1 MPAMWSGLF
10 TALRPRQW
18 VKNVFVLAPLVFA
31 QALIDPTALLRAGA
45 AFAAFCCAASAVY
58 LFNDLCDRE
67 QDRKHPTKQ
76 RRPIA
81 AAVVPPAVA
90 GAAAAILAASA
101 FALVW
106 PLSREVA
113 AIVAV
118 YLALNALYSL
128 GLKRVA
134 IVDVLVVSV
143 GFVLRVLGG
152 GAAIGVE
159 VSAWLLLCTI
169 FVSLLLAVAKR
180 RHELILLPAAAADQ
194 RPVLDHYSPA
204 LLDQMM
210 NVVTASSVLSY
221 ALYSVAPETAE
232 KFHTPFLVYT
242 IPFVLFGIFRFLWLT
257 YQGSSELNP
266 TEAMLKDPPFVLN
279 LLLWGATVVAIIYLA

>member
-1 MPAMWSGLF
+1 M
-10 TALRPRQW
+10 
-18 VKNVFVLAPLVFA
+18 KNVFVLAPLVFA
-31 QALIDPTALLRAGA
+31 QALGDRQALLRAGV
-45 AFAAFCCAASAVY
+45 AFVAFCCAASAVY
-58 LFNDLCDRE
+58 LFNDLRDRE
-67 QDRKHPTKQ
+67 LDLRHPLKQ

-81 AAVVPPAVA
+81 SGRVPPALAA
-90 GAAAAILAASA
+90 GAATILAASA
-101 FALVW
+101 LALAGSIARDFV
-106 PLSREVA
+106 

-118 YLALNALYSL
+118 YLALNVLYSL

-152 GAAIGVE
+152 GAAIDVE

-180 RHELILLPAAAADQ
+180 RHELILLTATAADQ

-210 NVVTASSVLSY
+210 NVVTASSVLAY
-221 ALYSVAPETAE
+221 ALYAIAPETAE
-232 KFHTPFLVYT
+232 KFHTAWLVYT
-242 IPFVLFGIFRFLWLT
+242 IPFVLFGIFRFLWLV
-257 YQGSSELNP
+257 YQGASEANP
-266 TEAMLKDPPFVLN
+266 TEAMLKDAPFLVN
-279 LLLWGATVVAIIYLA
+279 LLLWGTAVIAIIYLA